1 MNLNKT
7 ARANLMYIAIVI
19 GIIMLLPVFNRLMTP
34 VKKEK
39 YKGDRMPGAI
49 FDRSVTSRAPSTLS
63 ITMGKL

>member
-7 ARANLMYIAIVI
+7 ARTNLMYIAVVI
-19 GIIMLLPVFNRLMTP
+19 GILMLLPVFNRLMTP

-49 FDRSVTSRAPSTLS
+49 IDKSIIGPAPSTLS
-63 ITMGKL
+63 IVMGKK

>member
-19 GIIMLLPVFNRLMTP
+19 GILMLLPVFNRLMTP

-39 YKGDRMPGAI
+39 YKGGRMPGTI
-49 FDRSVTSRAPSTLS
+49 FDRSVIGPAPSTLS
-63 ITMGKL
+63 ITMGKM